1 MSGVASESAK
11 GASIEQLR
19 PYLHLAHV
27 ASLIRVSASVAQ
39 WDMREPI
46 ESLMLR
52 TDVALYETKQAGR
65 DRIVLA
71 DAEGRTPA
79 DMSPE
84 RLDIE

>member
-1 MSGVASESAK
+1 
-11 GASIEQLR
+11 
-19 PYLHLAHV
+19 
-27 ASLIRVSASVAQ
+27 
-39 WDMREPI
+39 MREPI

-52 TDVALYETKQAGR
+52 TDVALYETSQAGR